1 MAGVATQPQKSMFE
15 SAALEEFFKFPMY
28 ITRRLLA
35 LTEMGIQH
43 PEEIEKFSVY
53 TVGNTDILQV
63 AYNRKKGSILP
74 VTRRYKFPQLKES
87 VMADSGTR
95 KTEVLY
101 KSTPAFREALHEL
114 EQLKLALEQG
124 KDLKARLREE
134 MRLLKEG
141 MALRT
146 EYIKSMIAQL

>member
-1 MAGVATQPQKSMFE
+1 MSTYPK
-15 SAALEEFFKFPMY
+15 
-28 ITRRLLA
+28 
-35 LTEMGIQH
+35 LTEMGIRH
-43 PEEIEKFSVY
+43 PEQIEKFSVY

-74 VTRRYKFPQLKES
+74 ITRRYKFPQLKES
-87 VMADSGTR
+87 VMVDSGTR
-95 KTEVLY
+95 RTEVLY

-124 KDLKARLREE
+124 KDLKARLHEE
-134 MRLLKEG
+134 LKLLKED

-146 EYIKSMIAQL
+146 QSIESMIDQL